1 MLLLNTYQTD
11 HETRKQFIFKNGC
24 RYMPIFFIKSNRY
37 LQYWLQLVI
46 SKHFQN
52 YTVVTYDDIYTVSQ
66 SIYNISWVAIDE
78 R

>member
-1 MLLLNTYQTD
+1 
-11 HETRKQFIFKNGC
+11 
-24 RYMPIFFIKSNRY
+24 MPIFFIKSNRY

-52 YTVVTYDDIYTVSQ
+52 YIVVTYDNIYTVSQ

-78 R
+78 C

>member
-1 MLLLNTYQTD
+1 
-11 HETRKQFIFKNGC
+11 
-24 RYMPIFFIKSNRY
+24 MPIFFIKSNRY

-78 R
+78 C